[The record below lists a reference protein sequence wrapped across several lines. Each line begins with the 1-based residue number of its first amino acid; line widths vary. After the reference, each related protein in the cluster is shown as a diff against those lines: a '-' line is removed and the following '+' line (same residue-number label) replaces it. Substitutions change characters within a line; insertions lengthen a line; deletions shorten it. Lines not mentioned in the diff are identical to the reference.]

1 MVLLGLIPP
10 VTTLKVRLVLLKEIG
25 VVEPPDAADVSFTTS
40 GIPLAALSVMI
51 MAPLSTAAVGV
62 TCTPTVQF
70 PVLAARGVVKHVPV
84 LLSVKSLLGVIVLTV
99 TALDEALEIL
109 KVFAALVVPIV
120 PRVKLRLAGAV
131 VTGATPLPV
140 RPTNASRFL
149 ALSYMLAAPVMDPMT
164 VGVKNMFAV
173 QVPPPP

>member
-1 MVLLGLIPP
+1 MVWLALIPP
-10 VTTLKVRLVLLKEIG
+10 VTTLNIRLVLLREIG
-25 VVEPPDAADVSFTTS
+25 VTGPPDADEESFTTN
-40 GIPLAALSVMI
+40 GRPLGALSVIM

-70 PVLAARGVVKHVPV
+70 PVLAARGVVKQVPV

-99 TALDEALEIL
+99 TALELELVIL

-131 VTGATPLPV
+131 VTGAAPVPV
-140 RPTNASRFL
+140 RPTNARRFL
-149 ALSYMLAAPVMDPMT
+149 LGS
-164 VGVKNMFAV
+164 
-173 QVPPPP
+173 